1 MQIGIAA
8 YLRNVA
14 VRCNQI
20 GRHSGDQQAL
30 AALCAELA
38 DKAQLLEDNFKGRRR
53 TAAAHTDGNESSR
66 PTYRSVRFPHLGLGG
81 LCQVTDL
88 SLPI

>member
-20 GRHSGDQQAL
+20 GRHSGDQQTQQAL

-38 DKAQLLEDNFKGRRR
+38 DKAQLLEDNFKGRPTHGRGAYRR
-53 TAAAHTDGNESSR
+53 E
-66 PTYRSVRFPHLGLGG
+66 
-81 LCQVTDL
+81 
-88 SLPI
+88 